1 MTDDAI
7 DRLLD
12 AAADELAAYGHLLT
26 GSEAGGARLVEDAIV
41 RVFARRRRP
50 GAAAER
56 LVKEEMRVIHLASI
70 RRHTPPQDEPVT
82 GGIGAALAALTPP
95 ERAVVV
101 LRHHDRFAI
110 PQIAAAMR
118 TTEDEVEA
126 LLAQSL
132 AKLTAT
138 LGPIDPVMDPVP
150 VLTRGVR

>member
-7 DRLLD
+7 DRLLY
-12 AAADELAAYGHLLT
+12 AAADELAAYGYLLT

-56 LVKEEMRVIHLASI
+56 LVKEEMCVIHLASV
-70 RRHTPPQDEPVT
+70 RRHAAIHDEPT
-82 GGIGAALAALTPP
+82 LDRIGAALAALTPP

-101 LRHHDRFAI
+101 LRHHDRLTI
-110 PQIAAAMR
+110 PEIASAMR
-118 TTEDEVEA
+118 ATEDEVEA

-150 VLTRGVR
+150 VLTRGGR